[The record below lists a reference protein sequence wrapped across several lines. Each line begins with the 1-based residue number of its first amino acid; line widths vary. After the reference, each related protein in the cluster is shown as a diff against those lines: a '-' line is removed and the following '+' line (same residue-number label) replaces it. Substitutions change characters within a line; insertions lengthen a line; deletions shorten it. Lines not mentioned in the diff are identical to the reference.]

1 MKKRIGLR
9 LFLDYLENNDLDTDE
24 TLQYHYLNEW
34 FATIL
39 TW

>member
-24 TLQYHYLNEW
+24 IYN
-34 FATIL
+34 TII
-39 TW
+39 